1 MWGSGR
7 GRSLAARTAAA
18 VVAAVVL
25 GSACG
30 CGDGPP
36 SPGPPAQGGSE
47 SAVVAPELARIRWEP
62 EALAGVA
69 PALVGWREG
78 ATGSLVALTEGYL
91 TSEDVRE
98 VWRAPE
104 GLSLDLVALDATGA
118 HAAMIVTVADTEP
131 PSGRRRALALADRAG
146 TREVRLPDGF
156 DFSSAA
162 FTPDGRLVV
171 VAAEL
176 SATSVES
183 TLGVAAA
190 DGAWQPITVA
200 GEVPVHQFVERVMA
214 VEGTDALALVLK
226 TPGTPAN
233 RDDEALVLAT
243 LADTT
248 LEVYTPAFFDDSLPS
263 AVPLDGDEGVVY
275 ARTWREVL
283 GRSAIDL
290 VRARFDGAEWEEA
303 VLREDAGI
311 ASGIETGQIAACAPD
326 GTLWLRSAGT
336 PADGGTALGQRLW
349 KLAPQSP
356 VPERTPVDV
365 GQVLAWWWVER

>member
-1 MWGSGR
+1 MWGSGK
-7 GRSLAARTAAA
+7 GRSRAARTAAA
-18 VVAAVVL
+18 MVAAVVL

-30 CGDGPP
+30 CGDGSRAPEQ
-36 SPGPPAQGGSE
+36 PAGG
-47 SAVVAPELARIRWEP
+47 AGVPTAVAPELARIRWRP
-62 EALAGVA
+62 EALADVA
-69 PALVGWREG
+69 PAVVGWREE
-78 ATGSLVALTEGYL
+78 AAGSLVALTEGFA
-91 TSEDVRE
+91 TSDGVRE

-104 GLSLDLVALDATGA
+104 GLSLDLVALDATGSR
-118 HAAMIVTVADTEP
+118 AAMLVTVADAELP
-131 PSGRRRALALADRAG
+131 LGQRRALALADAEG

-162 FTPDGRLVV
+162 FAPDGRLAV

-190 DGAWQPITVA
+190 DGTWQPVTVA
-200 GEVPVHQFVERVMA
+200 GEVPVHHFVERVMA

-275 ARTWREVL
+275 ARTWREVS
-283 GRSAIDL
+283 GHSVTDL
-290 VRARFDGAEWEEA
+290 VRARFDGAGWGEA
-303 VLREDAGI
+303 ALLEDAGV
-311 ASGIETGQIAACAPD
+311 ASGIETGQIAVCAPD

-336 PADGGTALGQRLW
+336 PADGGAAQGERLL
-349 KLAPQSP
+349 KLAPGSV
-356 VPERTPVDV
+356 VPEQTPVDL
-365 GQVLAWWWVER
+365 GEILGWWWVGR